1 MSSYRHFVPG
11 DYSIEIRYISYTDEI
26 DIKEIVTFKLL
37 LDALK
42 YWYGLIEFLAE
53 DECKGY
59 PAILSNEEYLVLRKE
74 DEVLLCQ
81 KNRG

>member
-1 MSSYRHFVPG
+1 MSIYRHFVPG
-11 DYSIEIRYISYTDEI
+11 DYAIEIRYVSYTDEV

-53 DECKGY
+53 DECQDY
-59 PAILSNEEYLVLRKE
+59 PILSNEEYLVLRKE

-81 KNRG
+81 KNHG